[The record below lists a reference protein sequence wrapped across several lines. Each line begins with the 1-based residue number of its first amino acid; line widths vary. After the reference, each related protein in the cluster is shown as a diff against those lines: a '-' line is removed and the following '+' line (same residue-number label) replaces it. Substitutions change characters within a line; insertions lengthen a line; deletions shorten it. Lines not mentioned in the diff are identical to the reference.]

1 MLMPLIVTVGPREVK
16 LGTAQDRRGNPI
28 NCDSDGTSRS
38 LARSLARSLSLSLFL
53 TRSPFHW
60 VSETVREGLHLPL
73 QAVMGGR
80 ERERE
85 GGVINIEINCF
96 QK

>member
-28 NCDSDGTSRS
+28 NCDSDGTSHL
-38 LARSLARSLSLSLFL
+38 LAHLLSLSLFL

-80 ERERE
+80 ERERG